1 MLTSKSGARGTHARA
16 ASFVFGLA
24 LLSACGTTAAQQSA
38 AGPESYDRGAQG
50 QISAGSF
57 SLDYDTAQ
65 HMGRLTTG
73 PVATASATAAP
84 EVKLLSAGGLKP
96 GVDGLVAEFEKSSGS
111 KLTVAYGT
119 AGAVVDRF
127 QKGEAADVVIA
138 SGAQI
143 DELQKQG
150 KVVQGS
156 RVNIAKVGIG
166 IFVRKGSAKPDLT
179 SVEDF
184 TRLLS
189 AAKTI
194 VYVDPAKGAASG
206 IYMASLLDR
215 LGTAAAMQPKT
226 KLFPSP
232 DAPMYE
238 SVASGEADLGFS
250 LVTEI
255 LAQPGVELAGPLPSA
270 IQNYT
275 QFAAGISAGSTQP
288 DAGKALVTFLSSP
301 AAQAVLRTKGFE

>member
-1 MLTSKSGARGTHARA
+1 
-16 ASFVFGLA
+16 
-24 LLSACGTTAAQQSA
+24 
-38 AGPESYDRGAQG
+38 
-50 QISAGSF
+50 
-57 SLDYDTAQ
+57 
-65 HMGRLTTG
+65 
-73 PVATASATAAP
+73 
-84 EVKLLSAGGLKP
+84 LKP
-96 GVDGLVAEFEKSSGS
+96 GVDALTADFEKSSGS

-156 RVNIAKVGIG
+156 RVDIAKVGIG
-166 IFVRKGSAKPDLT
+166 VFVRKGSAKPDLS
-179 SVEDF
+179 SVEAF
-184 TRLLS
+184 TRSLS
-189 AAKTI
+189 VAKTI
-194 VYVDPAKGAASG
+194 VYVDPSKGAASG

-215 LGTAAAMQPKT
+215 LGLAAAMQPKT

-250 LVTEI
+250 LITEI

-275 QFAAGISAGSTQP
+275 QFAAGLSAGSTQP

>member
-1 MLTSKSGARGTHARA
+1 MTIGMKSFRTIVTWASGAALASSLFIACAGNVATAPVASTPVA
-16 ASFVFGLA
+16 AA
-24 LLSACGTTAAQQSA
+24 
-38 AGPESYDRGAQG
+38 
-50 QISAGSF
+50 
-57 SLDYDTAQ
+57 
-65 HMGRLTTG
+65 
-73 PVATASATAAP
+73 VATASASPAP

-96 GVDGLVAEFEKSSGS
+96 GVDALTADFEKSSGS

-156 RVNIAKVGIG
+156 RVDIAKVGIG
-166 IFVRKGSAKPDLT
+166 VFVRKGSAKPDLS
-179 SVEDF
+179 SVEAF
-184 TRLLS
+184 TRSLS
-189 AAKTI
+189 VAKTI
-194 VYVDPAKGAASG
+194 VYVDPSKGAASG

-215 LGTAAAMQPKT
+215 LGLAAAMQPKT

-250 LVTEI
+250 LITEI

-275 QFAAGISAGSTQP
+275 QFAAGLSAGSTQP

>member
-1 MLTSKSGARGTHARA
+1 MEMLANIFRTRGTHASA
-16 ASFVFGLA
+16 ASYVCGVA
-24 LLSACGTTAAQQSA
+24 IVLSACGGTAAQQSA
-38 AGPESYDRGAQG
+38 AG
-50 QISAGSF
+50 AGSS

-65 HMGRLTTG
+65 HMGRLSQ
-73 PVATASATAAP
+73 VA

-166 IFVRKGSAKPDLT
+166 IFVRKGGAKPDLT

-184 TRLLS
+184 TRLLA

-215 LGTAAAMQPKT
+215 LGIAAAMQPKT

-250 LVTEI
+250 LITEI

-288 DAGKALVTFLSSP
+288 DAGKALVTLLSSP